1 MQIHISKIMHRDT
14 QRLLVEIP
22 YTNHNIQQIKQIP
35 GATFSRTL
43 NSWHIPF
50 TKVAYSKLSA
60 LFPLDEFIKA
70 ESTQPDEPKLIDLIQ
85 PPISIPSS
93 SKIPT
98 LIPEPTIIS
107 PPIPSTAVS
116 IDKSNQSQDSSKSSV
131 EKPIPNSVRN
141 LQTKPELP
149 TTNHIKPINIK
160 EIREYEESNMLP
172 EPSDP
177 AFFSNPI
184 SRNSI
189 TLEVAARR
197 LILRMPKNDTDV
209 QFVLTFHYTV
219 WNPGIRAWIIPNY
232 KSNLDII
239 LNYFGSRLTSVIQQP
254 TYDFTDPKSG
264 KRTLQKETLL
274 VIKTRNNRLRV
285 IFAFNE
291 LLTLTLKTIPYTRW
305 DSKNKWWSTPFSEG
319 IKLQLKAAAHSQN
332 LDFQYEEEA
341 TDETKAT
348 RITPYDIPNYRTCPD
363 NFIEKLQEMRYSP
376 HTIQTYTSLF
386 EEFINFYNRFD
397 ISRIDEHQII
407 AFLRHLVTERKVSIS
422 YQNQSINA
430 IKFYYERVLG
440 SQRKI
445 YLVDR
450 PRTEKT
456 LPIVLSPEETQ
467 HILVAP
473 TNIKHRAILTTI
485 YSAGLRVSEAIAL
498 KKTDI
503 DSQRMQIRV
512 SQAKGKKDRYTLL
525 SPKTLD
531 LLRRYVTQ
539 YKPQEY
545 LFEGP
550 TNQPYS
556 DRSIQSILKEAVKKA
571 GIQKRITVHTL
582 RHSFATHLLEAG
594 TDLRYIQFLLGHES
608 SRTTEI
614 YTHITTKGF
623 DQIKSPL
630 DNLDI

>member
-1 MQIHISKIMHRDT
+1 MQIHISKITHRDAE
-14 QRLLVEIP
+14 RLLVNIP
-22 YTNHNIQQIKQIP
+22 YTNHNIQQIKQIQ

-50 TKVAYSKLSA
+50 TKEAYSKLSA

-70 ESTQPDEPKLIDLIQ
+70 ESTQPDDPK
-85 PPISIPSS
+85 SS
-93 SKIPT
+93 E
-98 LIPEPTIIS
+98 LIS
-107 PPIPSTAVS
+107 PSISLPIPAE
-116 IDKSNQSQDSSKSSV
+116 IIESV
-131 EKPIPNSVRN
+131 QIPNPLDPTQTKPSKPIPNS
-141 LQTKPELP
+141 LTQHQTPTLNIEPKPQSAKTIP
-149 TTNHIKPINIK
+149 
-160 EIREYEESNMLP
+160 P
-172 EPSDP
+172 ERLAP
-177 AFFSNPI
+177 AFLSTPT
-184 SRNSI
+184 SYDSL

-209 QFVLTFHYTV
+209 QFILTFRFAV
-219 WNPGIRAWIIPNY
+219 WNPALRAWIIPHY

-239 LNYFGSRLTSVIQQP
+239 VKYFGTRLDSVIHQP
-254 TYDFTDPKSG
+254 TYDFTDPTTG
-264 KRTLQKETLL
+264 TRTLQKETLL
-274 VIKTRNNRLRV
+274 VIKTRNNRLH
-285 IFAFNE
+285 ILFTYN
-291 LLTLTLKTIPYTRW
+291 LLITAVLKTIPYTRW
-305 DSKNKWWSTPFSEG
+305 DSKNKWWSAPFSEA
-319 IKLQLKAAAHSQN
+319 IKLQIKTTAITQN

-341 TDETKAT
+341 TDETKAL
-348 RITPYDIPNYRTCPD
+348 RITPYDIPNYRSCPD

-386 EEFINFYNRFD
+386 EEFINFYHRFD

-450 PRTEKT
+450 PRNEKT
-456 LPIVLSPEETQ
+456 LPIVLSQDEVQ
-467 HILVAP
+467 LILTAP
-473 TNIKHRAILTTI
+473 TNLKHRAILTTI

-498 KKTDI
+498 KKNDI
-503 DSQRMQIRV
+503 DSKRMQIRV
-512 SQAKGKKDRYTLL
+512 TQAKGKKDRYTLL

-531 LLRRYVTQ
+531 LLRRYVLQ

-550 TNQPYS
+550 SNQPYS
-556 DRSIQSILKEAVKKA
+556 DRSIQSILKSALKTSAIE
-571 GIQKRITVHTL
+571 KRVTVHTL

-594 TDLRYIQFLLGHES
+594 TDLRYIQSLLGHES

-630 DNLDI
+630 DNLNI